1 MSPDDVR
8 EILRD
13 AIEQVAED
21 NTVKSEMSAKV
32 KAVAKG
38 DGQYE
43 SVVPDAHF
51 YMGAVT
57 PALIGTA
64 RKVTEVFRTLTE
76 QCEPGWDRE
85 TEAGRLNV
93 QRVMRGCDIDQAFD
107 RWAEGSDGN
116 DLEVV
121 IAVDTSGSMHAQN
134 ANEVVSG
141 FAWALTTAL
150 RAVGADVTVLSF
162 GDDVYSVYRRNV
174 PLPRGRMAVLPA
186 LGMTWPDRALLE
198 AELILRSSRRSNKL
212 FLIITDGMFN
222 TAGEIARFNS
232 MGVLTA
238 AAFLNLY
245 PEDQVD
251 ESTGERFTPKEMRA
265 RYGHEASIFFETPNP
280 NALVAFAK
288 EVVRVGIK
296 RRSR

>member
-1 MSPDDVR
+1 MSCDDVR
-8 EILRD
+8 EILRN
-13 AIEQVAED
+13 AIDQVADD
-21 NTVKSEMSAKV
+21 NTVKSEMNAKV
-32 KAVAKG
+32 KAVVKG

-43 SVVPDAHF
+43 SVVPDAYF
-51 YMGAVT
+51 RTTPVS

-121 IAVDTSGSMHAQN
+121 IAVDTSGSMVGQS

-141 FAWALTTAL
+141 FAWTLTTAL

-162 GDDVYSVYRRNV
+162 GDEVYSVYRRNV
-174 PLPRGRMAVLPA
+174 PMPRGRMAVLPA

-198 AELILRSSRRSNKL
+198 SELILRSSRRSNKL
-212 FLIITDGMFN
+212 FLMITDGMFN
-222 TAGEIARFNS
+222 TAGEISRFNS

-238 AAFLNLY
+238 VAFLNLY
-245 PEDQVD
+245 PEYQVD
-251 ESTGERFTPKEMRA
+251 ETTKQPFTPKEMRA

-280 NALVAFAK
+280 NALIAFAK
-288 EVVRVGIK
+288 EVVKVGVK